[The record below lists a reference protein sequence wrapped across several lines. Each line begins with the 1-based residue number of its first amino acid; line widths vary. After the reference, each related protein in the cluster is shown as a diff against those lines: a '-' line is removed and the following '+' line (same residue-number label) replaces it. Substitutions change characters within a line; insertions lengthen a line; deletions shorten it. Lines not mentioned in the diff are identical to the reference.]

1 MRNQL
6 PRANGDP
13 VVTPTLRPLGQYLA
27 PMTTPKILTPYQ
39 FPRTGTQVQNRTVLA
54 AMTNKQSHAD
64 GSLGDDEL
72 QWLTA
77 RARGGFGVI
86 TTCAAH
92 VSPDGQGWEGE
103 LGVFEDSLLPGLSRL
118 AGALRA
124 DGALSLVQIFH
135 GGVRAP
141 SRLTG
146 QQPFSAS
153 AFELDAKDFEV
164 PREASVDDIER
175 TIAAFASAA
184 RRCAEAGFD
193 GVEIHGAHGY
203 LITQFL
209 GTVSNTRDDEWGG
222 ALANRARFVRRIV
235 AAVRESTP
243 DGFLVGVRIS
253 PEVPDQG
260 VDLDESLEVAGWLAA
275 DGVDFV
281 HVSNWDSFKAPAKYP
296 DSTKPLTT
304 WFREA
309 IGPQTPMIATG
320 AVWTPAEADLV
331 LEQGADLVGLGRA
344 AIGNVR
350 WPRDAAEPGW
360 EPDRPPFTPE
370 HLRAASLSDT
380 MVDYMR
386 RWPGFVTD
394 GR

>member
-1 MRNQL
+1 MS
-6 PRANGDP
+6 A
-13 VVTPTLRPLGQYLA
+13 
-27 PMTTPKILTPYQ
+27 PKILAPYV
-39 FPRTGTQVQNRTVLA
+39 FPRTGTAIRNGLVLA
-54 AMTNKQSHAD
+54 AMTNKQSHGD
-64 GSLGDDEL
+64 GTLGEDEL
-72 QWLTA
+72 EWLSA
-77 RARGGFGVI
+77 RARGGFGII

-92 VSPDGQGWEGE
+92 VSLDGQGWDGE
-103 LGVFEDSLLPGLSRL
+103 LGVYDDSLLPGLTRL
-118 AGALRA
+118 AHALRSE
-124 DGALSLVQIFH
+124 GAVSLVQVFH

-153 AFELDAKDFEV
+153 AFELDAQDFEV
-164 PREASVDDIER
+164 PREATAEDIER
-175 TIAAFASAA
+175 TIAAFAAAA
-184 RRCAEAGFD
+184 RRCARAGFD

-209 GTVSNTRDDEWGG
+209 GTFSNTRNDEWGG
-222 ALANRARFVRRIV
+222 SLENRARFLRRIV
-235 AAVRESTP
+235 AATREATP

-260 VDLDESLEVAGWLAA
+260 VDLDDALTVAAWLAA

-281 HVSNWDSFKAPAKYP
+281 HVSNWDSFKPPTQHPESEKL
-296 DSTKPLTT
+296 LTT

-309 IGPQTPMIATG
+309 VGVATPLIATG
-320 AVWTPAEADLV
+320 GVWTPAEADQV
-331 LEQGADLVGLGRA
+331 LAQGADMVGIGRA
-344 AIGNVR
+344 AIGNAS
-350 WPRDAAEPGW
+350 WPRHAAHHGW
-360 EPDRPPFTPE
+360 APVRPPYTPE
-370 HLRAASLSDT
+370 HLRAASLGEK